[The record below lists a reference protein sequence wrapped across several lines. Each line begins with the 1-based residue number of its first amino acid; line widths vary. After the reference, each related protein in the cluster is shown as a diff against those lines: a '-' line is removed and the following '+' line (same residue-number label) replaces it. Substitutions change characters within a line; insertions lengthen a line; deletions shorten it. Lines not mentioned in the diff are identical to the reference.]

1 MKSWKKPNH
10 DCMSNVIYHM
20 CHWYIRPFQNII
32 KISLIQTLFTNYNR
46 VRCTAYTKSSCCL
59 QNINMCLSCLSCNV
73 TVSVGL
79 WHEWTT
85 VTIMFRV
92 LKRCSSRIWTKFHR
106 TNSYQ
111 ARKMQFGN
119 DVNSSF
125 RVTVIGSG
133 GRGTSKSLLIIP
145 EQPTPLYSM

>member
-1 MKSWKKPNH
+1 MKSWKKPNY
-10 DCMSNVIYHM
+10 DCMLNVIYVSLV
-20 CHWYIRPFQNII
+20 YTSLSEYNKNISNI
-32 KISLIQTLFTNYNR
+32 LLLFTNYNR
-46 VRCTAYTKSSCCL
+46 VRCTTYTKSSCCL

-92 LKRCSSRIWTKFHR
+92 LKICSSRIWTKFHR